1 MLDYGDVCLSLHLK
15 ALIQC
20 ITVRC
25 TSSQVINELTHHL
38 VLHEEVGW
46 SYLTNRMESHCT
58 LWTYTDPLE

>member
-20 ITVRC
+20 ITVHC

-38 VLHEEVGW
+38 VLHEKVGC
-46 SYLTNRMESHCT
+46 NQQNGVT
-58 LWTYTDPLE
+58 LYIMDLY